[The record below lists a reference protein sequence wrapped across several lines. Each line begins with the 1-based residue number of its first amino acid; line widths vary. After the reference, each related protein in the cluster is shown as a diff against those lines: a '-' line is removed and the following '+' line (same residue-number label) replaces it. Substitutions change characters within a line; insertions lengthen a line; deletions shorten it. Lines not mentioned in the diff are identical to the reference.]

1 MPPNFSLQPV
11 LDYRETIVETL
22 EIELGQLIREKTKTE
37 KTIRKLSDQERN
49 LWAEMITQQVGEMNL
64 IRIEQLQQHLDQLEK
79 QKELLMDKLKEI
91 VAAIHKKR
99 QEIITAKQD
108 QEVLEIIKEK
118 EEEEYQELVK
128 QNNLKLQDD
137 IYIAQAYQS
146 RI

>member
-49 LWAEMITQQVGEMNL
+49 LWAEMTTQQIGEMNL
-64 IRIEQLQQHLDQLEK
+64 IRIEQLQQHLDQMEK
-79 QKELLMDKLKEI
+79 RKELLMDKLKGI

-108 QEVLEIIKEK
+108 QEVLKIIKEK